1 MSVLVGKI
9 LTVII
14 VKIIIIIIIIIIIM
28 SFRSQCD
35 GLHSLVSPP
44 PTGVA
49 GL

>member
-14 VKIIIIIIIIIIIM
+14 VKIIIQIIQIIIM